1 MKQKFE
7 VILLE
12 DVWKLLDEL
21 DQKIKD
27 KILYNLDK
35 SKFVNDPKLLK
46 KLDNDIWEFRTKY
59 RRLHYRLLAFGDKS
73 DRSETLVVSTH
84 GIIKKTD
91 KIPKNEIEKA
101 RKIMKNSNKL
111 KIYTLDQAKDKY
123 IGKIGDEKR
132 DKYEYEL
139 KLDILGEMIKQARK
153 ERHLTQSELGKLIG
167 VQKSQ
172 ISRLERNTKNVTL
185 ETILRVFKAL
195 KAKVNFN
202 VELLDGDIRIA

>member
-1 MKQKFE
+1 ME
-7 VILLE
+7 
-12 DVWKLLDEL
+12 
-21 DQKIKD
+21 
-27 KILYNLDK
+27 N
-35 SKFVNDPKLLK
+35 S
-46 KLDNDIWEFRTKY
+46 TKM
-59 RRLHYRLLAFGDKS
+59 RL
-73 DRSETLVVSTH
+73 
-84 GIIKKTD
+84 
-91 KIPKNEIEKA
+91 
-101 RKIMKNSNKL
+101 
-111 KIYTLDQAKDKY
+111 YTLDQAKDKY

-185 ETILRVFKAL
+185 ETVMKVFKAL

-202 VELLDGDIRIA
+202 VELLDSDIRIA